1 MAQKRYKVT
10 LTEDE
15 ETTLHA
21 IINKGKRGA
30 QKRKRA
36 QAPLL
41 ANEGHTDEAA
51 AERTDMSVRGMED
64 LRKRFVENG
73 FESSLEGKPR
83 GHRPRALSGEDEAR
97 LIALVCGPAPEG
109 YARRALR
116 LLEDRRVTLEGT
128 DNVINNHGLSGRIAT
143 I

>member
-15 ETTLHA
+15 ETTLHI

-30 QKRKRA
+30 QKRKQA
-36 QAPLL
+36 QALLL

-51 AERTDMSVRGMED
+51 AEWAVMSVRGIED

-83 GHRPRALSGEDEAR
+83 GH
-97 LIALVCGPAPEG
+97 
-109 YARRALR
+109 
-116 LLEDRRVTLEGT
+116 
-128 DNVINNHGLSGRIAT
+128 
-143 I
+143 